1 MTFDW
6 KQKRK
11 KEYKELARLQSIPR
25 SQKTHKERIRE
36 GMLEGSLN
44 PQYRLKIQ
52 Q

>member
-6 KQKRK
+6 KQERK
-11 KEYKELARLQSIPR
+11 KEYQELSRLQSMTR
-25 SQKTHKERIRE
+25 SQKTHKEKIRE